1 MAGIGTG
8 IAQEALATAGSA
20 VVSNHSGKAVVVA
33 AVRDWSPQALDA
45 LLGIVQD
52 ASADA
57 KVRRKAAFK
66 IAELLLPKVGKKAK
80 ALPDEYGFSINPN
93 LASAYRD
100 IQLEVRALANG
111 PTRNIPAVA
120 EKIRKLVKHSDAIR
134 QQLQVPCPTKYGNK
148 EAVDDYC
155 RLEAFTRLRDNEAP
169 LTETQ
174 KAEEAH
180 RRVRFDV
187 FAHSPE
193 QVARRRLK
201 VLEGAERRFKMNRLT
216 GDFHVVPL
224 SRKDRSALELFRRL
238 YSKSSRSIFRR
249 DGGEI
254 ETARKR
260 YDEFEMSSYHPFKD
274 EWRSSNGNFYPPHS
288 KVRPVGVRTW
298 DWSGPDRPANP
309 PFSAWDAPAND
320 PIESAEP

>member
-1 MAGIGTG
+1 MLRGSRPGERRGGRKRDTPNRRTILTDGILSIGLDHPNASRRAFLLQLVKHRKLPADTRMAVASKCFPAKRTQSSMTGRAGALAGIGTG

-148 EAVDDYC
+148 KRSTITVDW
-155 RLEAFTRLRDNEAP
+155 
-169 LTETQ
+169 
-174 KAEEAH
+174 
-180 RRVRFDV
+180 
-187 FAHSPE
+187 
-193 QVARRRLK
+193 RRLP
-201 VLEGAERRFKMNRLT
+201 GSATMR
-216 GDFHVVPL
+216 PL
-224 SRKDRSALELFRRL
+224 LKSVRRL
-238 YSKSSRSIFRR
+238 
-249 DGGEI
+249 
-254 ETARKR
+254 
-260 YDEFEMSSYHPFKD
+260 
-274 EWRSSNGNFYPPHS
+274 
-288 KVRPVGVRTW
+288 
-298 DWSGPDRPANP
+298 
-309 PFSAWDAPAND
+309 
-320 PIESAEP
+320 